1 MCQNNTRWHEKKFS
15 MVKGAQTKL
24 GGMKESKGSK
34 TFEHTTKNNQYD
46 DTQNQ
51 MKKKQRENAQ
61 T

>member
-1 MCQNNTRWHEKKFS
+1 

-34 TFEHTTKNNQYD
+34 TFEHTAKNNQYD

-51 MKKKQRENAQ
+51 MKKKQREKAQ